1 MAKSKQSE
9 ESILKLGKKLISE
22 LELDDTRNTL
32 SRWMA
37 HYLAELI
44 TSIKTTESET
54 DKIKLEK
61 ECCNL
66 ILELWQMKD
75 RLPFEKPLDNA
86 HEFLKILRV
95 LKKEDNTASLRPS
108 WSQYRSVERE
118 SPWSDFLEKVKGN
131 SEKIFCHAIELN
143 LNQELILKDNEWL
156 RNHKDFLSEDEI
168 EFIKHLDILAKI
180 DFSTGVVDLNDKPN
194 KKEVNPEERLKVVFD
209 EMEKLIEEEKRSLK
223 YLKNTI
229 FKSLKKQKKIK

>member
-9 ESILKLGKKLISE
+9 DSILKLGKKLISE
-22 LELDDTRNTL
+22 LELDDTSNTFA
-32 SRWMA
+32 RWMA
-37 HYLAELI
+37 HYIAELMA
-44 TSIKTTESET
+44 SIKASKSDTE
-54 DKIKLEK
+54 KAKLKK

-66 ILELWQMKD
+66 IIELWQMKD

-86 HEFLKILRV
+86 HGFLKILRV
-95 LKKEDNTASLRPS
+95 LKKADNAASLKPR

-156 RNHKDFLSEDEI
+156 TNHKEFLSEEKI
-168 EFIKHLDILAKI
+168 ELIEHLDMLAKI
-180 DFSTGVVDLNDKPN
+180 DFSTGVVNFNDRASEKD
-194 KKEVNPEERLKVVFD
+194 VNPEERLKVVFD
-209 EMEKLIEEEKRSLK
+209 EMENSL
-223 YLKNTI
+223 
-229 FKSLKKQKKIK
+229 